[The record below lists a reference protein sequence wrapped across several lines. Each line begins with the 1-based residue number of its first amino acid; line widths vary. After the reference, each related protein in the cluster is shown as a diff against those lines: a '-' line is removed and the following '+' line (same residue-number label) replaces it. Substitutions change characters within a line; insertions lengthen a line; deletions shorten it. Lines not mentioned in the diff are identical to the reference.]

1 MGTKV
6 FSTYTHIFRAHSPC
20 AISSKTSTKQNKT
33 LSFVWPRNNVNNQS
47 YFYKQHP
54 FSCAKKKLGS
64 QKWKFY
70 VIKSDKLPRYVLK
83 RLIHLETYFFG
94 SNPKYSTANF
104 ELLLPWNFKLWFTR
118 SQVLCQDKEINK
130 LCPIK

>member
-6 FSTYTHIFRAHSPC
+6 FSTHTYSARTPHVPLPVKLLR
-20 AISSKTSTKQNKT
+20 NKT
-33 LSFVWPRNNVNNQS
+33 KLYRLSDHVNNVNNQS

-54 FSCAKKKLGS
+54 FSCAKKTWS

-70 VIKSDKLPRYVLK
+70 VIKSDILPRYVLK

-104 ELLLPWNFKLWFTR
+104 ELLLTWYFKLWFTR

-130 LCPIK
+130 LYPIK